1 MLARSPLGDSAAVNS
16 RARSGRC
23 GTIATHSACK
33 GVSSPVPSSQ
43 PWPRGPGWSPN
54 RQWTELSSRH
64 HLLPRNH
71 PVLGRPRHHPG
82 GPPSTLQSRSG
93 VSPQSAPL
101 TEMPPSHPLQRHP
114 VLGCTF
120 SNSLPALA
128 SPAGGPEPT
137 LQPVARASFPP
148 GFLDERRVLIF
159 RVTSSCSGFCSP
171 LLSPCIPMGRTWSWP
186 LLIPP
191 GDLPPRLPPALSSP
205 PRDPDPRSF
214 LVWLHP
220 LTSCR

>member
-1 MLARSPLGDSAAVNS
+1 MPPTPWEIQLLWIP
-16 RARSGRC
+16 RARSGHCRAI
-23 GTIATHSACK
+23 TTHSACR

-64 HLLPRNH
+64 YLLPRNH
-71 PVLGRPRHHPG
+71 SVLGRPHHHPG
-82 GPPSTLQSRSG
+82 GPPSTLQSCSG

-101 TEMPPSHPLQRHP
+101 TEMPPTPPPAKAPHPWLHLLRLSPGPGLPRRWPGTHRP
-114 VLGCTF
+114 ACGVRLFPSWFSRRATCPHLPGDFELLG
-120 SNSLPALA
+120 L
-128 SPAGGPEPT
+128 
-137 LQPVARASFPP
+137 LQPTAFPLHP
-148 GFLDERRVLIF
+148 HGPHV
-159 RVTSSCSGFCSP
+159 VV
-171 LLSPCIPMGRTWSWP
+171 P

-191 GDLPPRLPPALSSP
+191 GDLPPWLPPALSSP

-214 LVWLHP
+214 LVWPHP